1 MLPGQCPALIVL
13 ASGEVLCAYRDM
25 TEGRPGVACAVSA
38 DAGQTWVTLG
48 QLYAGGGR
56 DCAYP
61 SLVRLSDDR
70 LHCAFYTSASPSH
83 TGASEIHGLVLADRS
98 ASS

>member
-1 MLPGQCPALIVL
+1 MPSAAVEPLQPPLSAG
-13 ASGEVLCAYRDM
+13 
-25 TEGRPGVACAVSA
+25 GRLS
-38 DAGQTWVTLG
+38 
-48 QLYAGGGR
+48 AGGGR

-61 SLVRLSDDR
+61 SLGWLSGDR
-70 LHCAFYTSASPSH
+70 LHCAFYRSASPSH

>member
-1 MLPGQCPALIVL
+1 M
-13 ASGEVLCAYRDM
+13 LCAYRDM
-25 TEGRPGVACAVSA
+25 TEGRPGVACALSA

-70 LHCAFYTSASPSH
+70 LYCAFYTSASPTH